1 MSRMRITALFLLAT
15 AAWVFSLTPAE
26 TVQAVLPD
34 TDIEATRDYIIY
46 NENRTLMR
54 YDPVTGEHRVIV
66 DGLES
71 VWSTFVVNSNGLVAF
86 ADSTDGDAEIYVV
99 DSSLENPT
107 PQLLID
113 RPSTHDRPLAWSRDG
128 RYLAFA
134 SELVGN
140 EDDHVWL
147 YVWDGEHAINITPSD
162 LPSRAEQ
169 YNVYWGYDGQLAFVV
184 TPITSQEAERYPI
197 VYVWYG
203 NEISG
208 LRLEESYD
216 LYSPLWLRNGS
227 LALSYIVDE
236 VRYVGVWSEDEVQN
250 GQLSSHDPIIT
261 LPIYPSAWVITP
273 DDTFMYT
280 DLEVNRHVQLYLV
293 DGEETIN
300 ISQNGFH
307 NSVPQ
312 FGLDGRY
319 AYSTYF
325 SSEQLVFIRDK
336 NHNLIWSE
344 EGSQMAWGNNGY
356 LIFCT
361 YGATHD
367 TYWQISIWDG
377 SDTETIYSDD
387 SGTTIRALWQKTG
400 QSITCSSG

>member
-15 AAWVFSLTPAE
+15 AAWVLSLTDAE
-26 TVQAVLPD
+26 SVQAALPD

-46 NENRTLMR
+46 NDGTTFMR
-54 YDPVTGEHRVIV
+54 YDPVTGERRVIV
-66 DGLES
+66 DGLEFGGFS
-71 VWSTFVVNSNGLVAF
+71 VNPQGMVAY
-86 ADSTDGDAEIYVV
+86 TVTVDGNQEIYVV
-99 DSSLENPT
+99 DSSVPGSLPYQIIE
-107 PQLLID
+107 

-140 EDDHVWL
+140 DDDHVWL
-147 YVWDGEHAINITPSD
+147 YVWNGEHAINITPSD
-162 LPSRAEQ
+162 LPSRAEH

-216 LYSPLWLRNGS
+216 LYSPRWLRNGS

-250 GQLSSHDPIIT
+250 GQLSSHDPIII
-261 LPIYPSAWVITP
+261 LPIYPSAWVIAP

-280 DLEVNRHVQLYLV
+280 DIDANRHVQLYLL

-300 ISQNGFH
+300 ISQNEFH

-344 EGSQMAWGNNGY
+344 EGGSQPAWGANND
-356 LIFCT
+356 LIYCKEGWNLT
-361 YGATHD
+361 VWNGN
-367 TYWQISIWDG
+367 
-377 SDTETIYSDD
+377 ETQVVS
-387 SGTTIRALWQKTG
+387 SGDPIIAIWQKTG
-400 QSITCSSG
+400 QHISCFSG